1 MNRDQYSA
9 SGTSEESGWTF
20 YFDDFLASR
29 KRELRPSSSCVSIAS
44 ITSLVSD
51 AASHVARKSTV
62 KSDLSLKK
70 RKAEGVFFLE
80 DDSLEDTACSTINSP
95 KAVRMEGD
103 DKNVSQINK
112 EEGAHSEEC
121 GPDYMKE
128 ARECTE
134 MKKRGPCLLPLS
146 IFVDFL
152 A

>member
-95 KAVRMEGD
+95 KVY
-103 DKNVSQINK
+103 Q
-112 EEGAHSEEC
+112 
-121 GPDYMKE
+121 
-128 ARECTE
+128 T
-134 MKKRGPCLLPLS
+134 
-146 IFVDFL
+146 
-152 A
+152 